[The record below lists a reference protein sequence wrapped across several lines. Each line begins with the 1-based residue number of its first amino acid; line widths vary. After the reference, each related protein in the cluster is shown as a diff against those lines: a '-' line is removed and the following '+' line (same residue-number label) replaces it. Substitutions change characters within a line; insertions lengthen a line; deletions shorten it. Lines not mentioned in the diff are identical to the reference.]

1 MRGHRQQGGYCI
13 TWQVSRHSVL
23 HREAPGLRALPSP
36 GQRGDRNTSLRL
48 CSPVGM
54 TFLSWLQWDNSSV
67 AEPSAL
73 LVSIWSKDSGREERV
88 LWDRVMRIRKSKAD
102 NLTWQMQNQFLCSWY
117 NMPYVWSTDFLC
129 NLQVTWPIEGQ
140 QGGMWL
146 TRKVCV
152 CVCDCVCV
160 GMVETGITRGVCVC
174 VCCVVLRIISINIII
189 IVVLLRWT
197 SKYNQT

>member
-13 TWQVSRHSVL
+13 TWQVSRHSVP

-73 LVSIWSKDSGREERV
+73 LISIWSKDSGREERV
-88 LWDRVMRIRKSKAD
+88 LWDRVMRIRNSKAD

-129 NLQVTWPIEGQ
+129 NLQVTRPIEGPQ

-152 CVCDCVCV
+152 CVCRHGGDQALPGLIQAAKMFRVCVCVCVCV
-160 GMVETGITRGVCVC
+160 GMVETGHYQVCVC
-174 VCCVVLRIISINIII
+174 V
-189 IVVLLRWT
+189 
-197 SKYNQT
+197 